1 MNPLIIKI
9 LRHQSIALII
19 LFAGIVLFGC
29 DKPLR
34 FPFRVY
40 PAPEKSADSL
50 PAQAPIII
58 PKIVTDYDGNVYDGV
73 QIGELIWMK
82 QNLRV
87 THYADGTPIPNG
99 MEMVPENAN
108 WAWYENH
115 ELVHNSDS
123 TAYYYANPDADT
135 SEYGLLYNWT
145 AAVRGLRR
153 IAYNEDIQG
162 ACPDGWHVPSDEEW
176 TAMERYVSRYKGFYC
191 GGDSTYIAKALA
203 AKTGWKSRENHKESP
218 DEQSY
223 LLDWKRK
230 KKEEER
236 EKFSNEFFPH
246 SDTNKNNATGFSALH
261 AGLFVG
267 GVSGFGEEANFW
279 TSTISYDCYVWY
291 RYINGGSPV
300 VFRTYNTKDYGFSV
314 RCVRPIKQ

>member
-153 IAYNEDIQG
+153 IAYNVLRQKPAGNQG
-162 ACPDGWHVPSDEEW
+162 KTTKSHPTSSLTCWTGNAKRRKKNGRSSAMSSSHTPTQTRTMPPDFQHCPPASSS
-176 TAMERYVSRYKGFYC
+176 A
-191 GGDSTYIAKALA
+191 ALA
-203 AKTGWKSRENHKESP
+203 DSG
-218 DEQSY
+218 
-223 LLDWKRK
+223 KR
-230 KKEEER
+230 R
-236 EKFSNEFFPH
+236 
-246 SDTNKNNATGFSALH
+246 T
-261 AGLFVG
+261 
-267 GVSGFGEEANFW
+267 SGHPPLVTTVTFGTA
-279 TSTISYDCYVWY
+279 TSTAAVPWFSEHITRRITV
-291 RYINGGSPV
+291 SPLDA
-300 VFRTYNTKDYGFSV
+300 YA
-314 RCVRPIKQ
+314 P